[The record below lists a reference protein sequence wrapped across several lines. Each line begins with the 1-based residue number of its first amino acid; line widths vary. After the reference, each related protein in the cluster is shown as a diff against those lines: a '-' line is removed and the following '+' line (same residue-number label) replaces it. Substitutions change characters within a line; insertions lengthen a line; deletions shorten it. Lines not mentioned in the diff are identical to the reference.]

1 MLKKV
6 TISPYSFPGLKLTMG
21 DKRKIL
27 EETRT
32 SRVKLSK
39 EDILDIISKE
49 SGVSVHHIV
58 SRSRKKE
65 IVNAR
70 FIFCSIMKDHYDYS
84 LVHIG
89 ELVGG
94 RDHTSVIHA
103 IAQHRSRVKNE
114 DAYRDLTSNIYEKIS
129 SKIK

>member
-1 MLKKV
+1 MSKKV
-6 TISPYSFPGLKLTMG
+6 AISPYSFPGLKLTIG

-27 EETRT
+27 KDTT
-32 SRVKLSK
+32 TNRVRLSK
-39 EDILDIISKE
+39 EDVLDIISNE
-49 SGVSVHHIV
+49 SGVGVHEIV

-84 LVHIG
+84 LVYIG
-89 ELVGG
+89 ELIGG

-103 IAQHRSRVKNE
+103 INQHRSRVKNE
-114 DAYRDLTSNIYEKIS
+114 DAYRDLTSNIYQKIS
-129 SKIK
+129 LKNK

>member
-6 TISPYSFPGLKLTMG
+6 SISPYSFPGLKLTIS

-27 EETRT
+27 KDRT
-32 SRVKLSK
+32 NRVRLSK
-39 EDILDIISKE
+39 EDILDIISNE
-49 SGVSVHHIV
+49 SGVGVNEIV

-70 FIFCSIMKDHYDYS
+70 FIFCSIMKDHYNYS
-84 LVHIG
+84 LVYIG
-89 ELVGG
+89 ELIGG

-103 IAQHRSRVKNE
+103 INQHRSRVKNE
-114 DAYRDLTSNIYEKIS
+114 DAYRDLTSNIYQ
-129 SKIK
+129 KIK

>member
-6 TISPYSFPGLKLTMG
+6 SISPYSFPGLKLTIG

-27 EETRT
+27 KDRT
-32 SRVKLSK
+32 NRVRLSK
-39 EDILDIISKE
+39 EDVLDIISNE
-49 SGVSVHHIV
+49 SGVGVNEIV

-70 FIFCSIMKDHYDYS
+70 FIFCSIMKDYYNYS
-84 LVHIG
+84 LVYIG
-89 ELVGG
+89 ELIGG

-103 IAQHRSRVKNE
+103 INQHRSRVKNE
-114 DAYRDLTSNIYEKIS
+114 DAYRDLTSNIYQ
-129 SKIK
+129 KIK

>member
-6 TISPYSFPGLKLTMG
+6 SISPYSFPGLKLTIG

-27 EETRT
+27 KDRT
-32 SRVKLSK
+32 NRVRLSK
-39 EDILDIISKE
+39 EDILDIISNE
-49 SGVSVHHIV
+49 SGVGVNEIV

-70 FIFCSIMKDHYDYS
+70 FIFCSIMKDHYNYS
-84 LVHIG
+84 LVYIG
-89 ELVGG
+89 ELIGG

-103 IAQHRSRVKNE
+103 INQHRSRVKNE
-114 DAYRDLTSNIYEKIS
+114 DAYRDLTSNIYQ
-129 SKIK
+129 KIK

>member
-6 TISPYSFPGLKLTMG
+6 AISPYSFPGLKLTIS

-27 EETRT
+27 KNRT
-32 SRVKLSK
+32 NRVRLSK
-39 EDILDIISKE
+39 EDILDIISNE
-49 SGVSVHHIV
+49 SGVGVNEIV

-70 FIFCSIMKDHYDYS
+70 FIFCSIMKDHYNYS
-84 LVHIG
+84 LVYIG
-89 ELVGG
+89 ELIGG

-103 IAQHRSRVKNE
+103 INQHRSRVKNE
-114 DAYRDLTSNIYEKIS
+114 DAYRDLTSNIYQ
-129 SKIK
+129 KIK

>member
-6 TISPYSFPGLKLTMG
+6 AISPYSFPGLKLTIS

-27 EETRT
+27 KNRT
-32 SRVKLSK
+32 NRVRLSK
-39 EDILDIISKE
+39 DDILDIISNE
-49 SGVSVHHIV
+49 SGVGVNEIV

-70 FIFCSIMKDHYDYS
+70 FIFCSIMKDHYNYS
-84 LVHIG
+84 LVYIG
-89 ELVGG
+89 ELIGG

-103 IAQHRSRVKNE
+103 INQHRSRVKNE
-114 DAYRDLTSNIYEKIS
+114 DAYRDLTSNIYQ
-129 SKIK
+129 KIK

>member
-6 TISPYSFPGLKLTMG
+6 SISPYSFPGLKLTIG

-27 EETRT
+27 KDRT
-32 SRVKLSK
+32 NRVRLSK
-39 EDILDIISKE
+39 EDVLDIISNE
-49 SGVSVHHIV
+49 SGVGVNEIV

-84 LVHIG
+84 LVYIG
-89 ELVGG
+89 KLIGG

-103 IAQHRSRVKNE
+103 INQHRSRVKNE
-114 DAYRDLTSNIYEKIS
+114 DTYRDLTSNIYQKIS
-129 SKIK
+129 LKIK

>member
-6 TISPYSFPGLKLTMG
+6 SISPYSFPGLKLTIG

-27 EETRT
+27 KDRT
-32 SRVKLSK
+32 NRVRLSK
-39 EDILDIISKE
+39 EDVLDIISNE
-49 SGVSVHHIV
+49 SGVGVNEIV

-70 FIFCSIMKDHYDYS
+70 FIFCSIMKDHYNYS
-84 LVHIG
+84 LVYIG
-89 ELVGG
+89 ELIGG

-103 IAQHRSRVKNE
+103 INQHRSRVKNE
-114 DAYRDLTSNIYEKIS
+114 DAYRDLTSNIYQ
-129 SKIK
+129 KIK